1 MEQEFKESSIPS
13 YVWSFAKKHSGSLMA
28 AGILAFIMWQYLKK
42 HQSDEGYNRIDNM
55 YSEDN
60 DMSNS
65 GDVVGVKMIKKD
77 EEALTNYTNADW
89 VIKNDIIKN
98 KNASVENEYIFTFDK
113 DKRYL
118 LSGKLNK
125 HNLSNDALDK
135 WTKYFKKISIL

>member
-1 MEQEFKESSIPS
+1 
-13 YVWSFAKKHSGSLMA
+13 MA